1 MSHAELLTRRL
12 VDHDPCVVDHAARV
26 TDLALRL
33 ATELDAPPQL
43 LRRLAIATPLH
54 DIGKLDVDP
63 AILAKPGPL
72 DDAEAAEIRR
82 HPVSGTEILEGI
94 QSLRT
99 TLTTVLHHHE
109 RWDGE
114 GYPHGLH
121 GDEIPPEARIVA
133 VADAFS
139 AVTSGRPYQ
148 PALEQDAALERLRA
162 SAGRSFD
169 PVVVEALAAVIERRR
184 RGRLV
189 A

>member
-12 VDHDPCVVDHAARV
+12 VDHDPGVVDHAARV

-99 TLTTVLHHHE
+99 TLATVLHHHE

-133 VADAFS
+133 VADAYDAMVS
-139 AVTSGRPYQ
+139 DRPYRSRL
-148 PALEQDAALERLRA
+148 AHTEAVAEVERC
-162 SAGRSFD
+162 AGAQFD
-169 PVVVEALAAVIERRR
+169 PRVAEAFL
-184 RGRLV
+184 RLV
-189 A
+189 S